1 MSYFVSWLP
10 FRSSSLCDSNASSIC
25 ALVCASFGELRSA
38 CPSMAHDSRSHWCK
52 KWIQR
57 SRKDVDNF
65 CALHWGPN
73 RWCPQVSFML
83 GRIAGGII
91 LCTRFPGDREID
103 KHHPPTTFTRSGEK
117 LIDLQCW
124 EVMLDSKTILKHLP
138 FQEICYF
145 ISKTDKIRFIPI
157 QYCCTRFINMTPPTS
172 SKGKIGFYIIFLIAL
187 L

>member
-1 MSYFVSWLP
+1 MIHGHIGAKNESREAAKTWTTFVP
-10 FRSSSLCDSNASSIC
+10 FTDDQTAGVRRCLLCLDG
-25 ALVCASFGELRSA
+25 L
-38 CPSMAHDSRSHWCK
+38 
-52 KWIQR
+52 Q
-57 SRKDVDNF
+57 
-65 CALHWGPN
+65 
-73 RWCPQVSFML
+73 
-83 GRIAGGII
+83 AGLI
-91 LCTRFPGDREID
+91 LCTCFPGDREID
-103 KHHPPTTFTRSGEK
+103 KHHPPTTFTKSGEK

-187 L
+187 KPDRHP